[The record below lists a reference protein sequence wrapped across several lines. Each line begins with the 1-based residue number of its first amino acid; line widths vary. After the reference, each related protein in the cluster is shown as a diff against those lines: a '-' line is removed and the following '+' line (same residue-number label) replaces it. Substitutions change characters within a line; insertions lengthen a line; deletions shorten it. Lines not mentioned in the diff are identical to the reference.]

1 MFALLKVYFTQQ
13 DCTCLDQLVL
23 YQLKAFF
30 TGFYDWIVRNRAER
44 PPETGSRRTRELF
57 SDFMEALE
65 RDYRQYRDVAYYA
78 HRLSVTPKY
87 LNIIVQRVTG
97 HTAKA
102 IIDQYVVMQLKLSL
116 RSTNYSV
123 KQLTW
128 DYQFSDT
135 SFFCRYF
142 KQHTGLTPQQYRQS
156 QAVAVEK

>member
-1 MFALLKVYFTQQ
+1 M
-13 DCTCLDQLVL
+13 L

-87 LNIIVQRVTG
+87 LNIIVQRITG

-116 RSTNYSV
+116 RSTNFSV
-123 KQLTW
+123 KQLAW